1 MGFLLNQYKYF
12 IMAIKFKVIERG
24 HPGVPGG
31 GEKKFYASANMSGE
45 LTLSGLTKSIE
56 KISPVSGADSRAVLY
71 GMVDV
76 MQDALANGQIVR
88 LGELGSLRVS
98 ISSEGK
104 ETAEEVNASAI
115 KGARVVFTPGKDIK
129 TMLKNLSFTKES

>member
-1 MGFLLNQYKYF
+1 
-12 IMAIKFKVIERG
+12 MAIKFKVIEKG
-24 HPGVPGG
+24 QPGVPGG

-45 LTLSGLTKSIE
+45 MTLNGLTKSIE
-56 KISPVSGADSRAVLY
+56 KISTVSGADIRADIRAVLY
-71 GMVDV
+71 AMVDV

-104 ETAEEVNASAI
+104 EGADEVNAAAI
-115 KGARVVFTPGKDIK
+115 KASRVVFTPGKNIK
-129 TMLKNLSFTKES
+129 TMLNNLSYEKEK